1 MTATKL
7 LVPVDGS
14 DHALRALDHAITL
27 LKGQQAGSELHL
39 VNVQPPVDSLVT
51 TFVGK
56 AEVKDFHREEG
67 LMLLKPA
74 VAKAEAA
81 GIPAV
86 VHIGVGGAGHVIA
99 HFAKQCGA
107 TQVVMGARGLGGAAG
122 LLLGSVSRDVI
133 AESPVPVTIVK

>member
-1 MTATKL
+1 MPATKL
-7 LVPVDGS
+7 LVPIDGS
-14 DHALRALDHAITL
+14 AHALRALDHAIAL
-27 LKGQQAGSELHL
+27 LKGQQEGGELHL

-56 AEVKDFHREEG
+56 AEVKDYHRDEG
-67 LMLLKPA
+67 MKLLKA
-74 VAKAEAA
+74 AIERVEAA
-81 GIPAV
+81 GLKPL

-99 HFAKQCGA
+99 HFAKQFGA
-107 TQVVMGARGLGGAAG
+107 GQVIMGARGLGGAAG